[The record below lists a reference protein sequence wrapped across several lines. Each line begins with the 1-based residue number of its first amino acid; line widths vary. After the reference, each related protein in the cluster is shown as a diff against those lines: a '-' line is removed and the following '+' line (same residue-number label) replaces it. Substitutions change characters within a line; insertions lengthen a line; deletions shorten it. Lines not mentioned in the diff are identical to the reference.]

1 MSKTKRSCVP
11 KCIKRMSSGPTRGLK
26 IGPFLLVQ
34 TIVMPLLL
42 VGSDMVSD
50 GGVLGQM
57 WPYTALAKLLAGEDL
72 GNSTGEANISR
83 SDEAPLNE
91 ERTMTV
97 NDTGITNSTASEQ
110 EDDREAVDVE
120 GVILFILFL
129 VSILILFY
137 STLNLLWS
145 NPLATLVRSA
155 RTTVMMNS
163 RELERKDVPVPLGNS

>member
-57 WPYTALAKLLAGEDL
+57 WPYTALAKLLAGADS

-91 ERTMTV
+91 ER
-97 NDTGITNSTASEQ
+97 NTGITNSTAREQ
-110 EDDREAVDVE
+110 EDDSEAVDVE
-120 GVILFILFL
+120 GLILFILFL

-145 NPLATLVRSA
+145 NPLATLMRSA

-163 RELERKDVPVPLGNS
+163 RELERKDVPVPLGNN